1 MPEMRFIVTWPDGRD
16 EECYS
21 PSLVIRDYF
30 EEGGRYPLVDFLA
43 RSRMALTIA
52 SDRVKA
58 RYGHACSLALGQ
70 LARIEQR
77 GETFS
82 DPHSE
87 IQIKT
92 FLL

>member
-30 EEGGRYPLVDFLA
+30 VEGESYPLSEFLS
-43 RSRMALTIA
+43 RSREALTIA

-58 RYGHACSLALGQ
+58 RYGHACTLALGQ
-70 LARIEQR
+70 LSRIEAHGR
-77 GETFS
+77 GFS
-82 DPHSE
+82 NPGAE
-87 IQIKT
+87 IRIKT

>member
-1 MPEMRFIVTWPDGRD
+1 MPEMRFIVTWPDGQD

-30 EEGGRYPLVDFLA
+30 EEGGRYSLPDFLA
-43 RSRMALTIA
+43 RSREALTIA

-58 RYGHACSLALGQ
+58 RYGYACSLALGQ
-70 LARIEQR
+70 LSRIEQR
-77 GETFS
+77 GGAFN
-82 DPHSE
+82 DPLAE

>member
-30 EEGGRYPLVDFLA
+30 NEGERYFVPDFLS
-43 RSRMALTIA
+43 RSREALTIA
-52 SDRVKA
+52 SDRVKV
-58 RYGHACSLALGQ
+58 RYGYACSLAMGQ
-70 LARIEQR
+70 LARLEQH
-77 GETFS
+77 GATFK
-82 DPHSE
+82 DPQAE
-87 IQIKT
+87 IQIKQ